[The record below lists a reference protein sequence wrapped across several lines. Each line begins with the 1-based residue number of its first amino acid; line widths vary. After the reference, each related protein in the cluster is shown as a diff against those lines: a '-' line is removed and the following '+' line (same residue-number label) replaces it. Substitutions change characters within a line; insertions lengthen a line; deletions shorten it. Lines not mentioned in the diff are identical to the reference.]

1 MPLFFKQVLISKI
14 HIPTSSLSQSIDC
27 FYLNLADQFETSLIT
42 YPMLNQELV
51 FNLGECFEVKDLNDT
66 YSTKYLSSWISGLH
80 TNPILTQ
87 TKGKHLSVGIL
98 FKPWGLYQIFGISPA
113 ALTNTAIDT
122 QIIGNKLMKEFVHE
136 QTENISLDSFLP
148 SFENFM
154 LQHFKPKEI
163 KQEVIQTIHTIQSSQ
178 IQKGTMGKIAG
189 ELKIS
194 PKTFIHYFNQTVGV
208 SPIQYLHLL
217 QVNQA
222 IQLITKC
229 PTKSL
234 TDIGLQVGFYD
245 QSHFIKT
252 FKKIC
257 NLSPNAFRNNSR
269 KQVNSVQFGLF
280 THPYFC

>member
-1 MPLFFKQVLISKI
+1 
-14 HIPTSSLSQSIDC
+14 
-27 FYLNLADQFETSLIT
+27 
-42 YPMLNQELV
+42 
-51 FNLGECFEVKDLNDT
+51 
-66 YSTKYLSSWISGLH
+66 H

-252 FKKIC
+252 FKKFC